1 MFFDEAKV
9 ITHSNHCL
17 IIDDWT
23 NCLTKYNINWY
34 MEWVKW
40 SLNWWYVLYLQIK
53 LINCSLLKATLNV
66 VWGVVAGKTFLYDD
80 GKLRLFFYDKR
91 KTKQKKNIHS
101 EISFVIALFIIWVY
115 NVHSNSLLQKLFNSV
130 EIERLLGSLDDFLK
144 FGSQLQK
151 GPLILLPWYVM
162 PQKDVKGYQHHN
174 VFTNITKTL
183 RNKRNL
189 SLN

>member
-1 MFFDEAKV
+1 
-9 ITHSNHCL
+9 
-17 IIDDWT
+17 
-23 NCLTKYNINWY
+23 

-183 RNKRNL
+183 RNKRNDFKSKFKL
-189 SLN
+189 NSKGSLNQRLKDKSNGWHTKVAWV

>member
-1 MFFDEAKV
+1 M
-9 ITHSNHCL
+9 
-17 IIDDWT
+17 
-23 NCLTKYNINWY
+23 
-34 MEWVKW
+34 
-40 SLNWWYVLYLQIK
+40 
-53 LINCSLLKATLNV
+53 
-66 VWGVVAGKTFLYDD
+66 
-80 GKLRLFFYDKR
+80 
-91 KTKQKKNIHS
+91 
-101 EISFVIALFIIWVY
+101 Y

-183 RNKRNL
+183 RNKRNDFKYKFK
-189 SLN
+189 LNSKGSFKSKAKRQVKWMTYWNSMGVKKLFFIYKAFFGHFNHIH

>member
-1 MFFDEAKV
+1 MFFEEAKV
-9 ITHSNHCL
+9 ITHSNQST

-80 GKLRLFFYDKR
+80 GKLRLFFYDER
-91 KTKQKKNIHS
+91 KTKHKKNIHS

-115 NVHSNSLLQKLFNSV
+115 YVHSNSLLQKLFNSV

-183 RNKRNL
+183 RKKRNL

>member
-1 MFFDEAKV
+1 
-9 ITHSNHCL
+9 
-17 IIDDWT
+17 
-23 NCLTKYNINWY
+23 

-80 GKLRLFFYDKR
+80 GKIRLFFYDTR
-91 KTKQKKNIHS
+91 KTKHKKNIHS
-101 EISFVIALFIIWVY
+101 EISFVIAFFIIWVY
-115 NVHSNSLLQKLFNSV
+115 NVHSNLLLQKLFNSV

-174 VFTNITKTL
+174 VLMNITKFCRVL
-183 RNKRNL
+183 L
-189 SLN
+189 VVSVPPVEEVDC

>member
-1 MFFDEAKV
+1 M
-9 ITHSNHCL
+9 
-17 IIDDWT
+17 
-23 NCLTKYNINWY
+23 Y
-34 MEWVKW
+34 
-40 SLNWWYVLYLQIK
+40 
-53 LINCSLLKATLNV
+53 
-66 VWGVVAGKTFLYDD
+66 
-80 GKLRLFFYDKR
+80 
-91 KTKQKKNIHS
+91 
-101 EISFVIALFIIWVY
+101 
-115 NVHSNSLLQKLFNSV
+115 VHSNSLLQKLFNSV

>member
-23 NCLTKYNINWY
+23 DCLTKDNICWY

-40 SLNWWYVLYLQIK
+40 SLNWWYVIYLQIK

-80 GKLRLFFYDKR
+80 GKLKTFFYDKR
-91 KTKQKKNIHS
+91 KTKHFLMMLASKKKNFHS
-101 EISFVIALFIIWVY
+101 EISFVNALSFECTMYIVTHY
-115 NVHSNSLLQKLFNSV
+115 YSNFSIQSRLNDYSDLWTTFWNSAASF
-130 EIERLLGSLDDFLK
+130 RKDL
-144 FGSQLQK
+144 
-151 GPLILLPWYVM
+151 WYCSHGM
-162 PQKDVKGYQHHN
+162 
-174 VFTNITKTL
+174 
-183 RNKRNL
+183 
-189 SLN
+189 

>member
-23 NCLTKYNINWY
+23 DCLTKDNICWY

-40 SLNWWYVLYLQIK
+40 SLNWWYVIYLQIK

-80 GKLRLFFYDKR
+80 GKLKTFFYDKR
-91 KTKQKKNIHS
+91 KTKHFLMMLASKKKNFHS
-101 EISFVIALFIIWVY
+101 EISFVNALFIIWVY
-115 NVHSNSLLQKLFNSV
+115 NVHSNSLLQQLFNSV

-162 PQKDVKGYQHHN
+162 PQKDVKGHQHHN
-174 VFTNITKTL
+174 V
-183 RNKRNL
+183 
-189 SLN
+189 